1 MSSLLRY
8 YLFRWKVGL
17 TYDLRSF
24 AFGYDLDVILLFD
37 IYKAIQDSRYYF
49 YKFCGCAAEEAMH
62 LTLFHALVHYK
73 PENGD
78 MGAYVRSLA
87 RTILKDR
94 YANTTTPVDFI
105 EDTTVDTGRSASVE
119 DEVLDEISEVGC
131 YEEVSKLAL
140 TCMSQFVVMCDSLE
154 RKDTSTLYVPD
165 YFISECLSLQ
175 SRYSSFFSVCK
186 DIYDTYK
193 DDFLR
198 FIEEDKSSGWTEAN
212 FTLINGQSS
221 SRIAFISNATGK
233 VSEDPDLED
242 CIVRGSL
249 GTKHII
255 SVPYVQQ
262 LNKMCNLIDEEGINA
277 MRFTIGDE
285 YILRTLGGSVSVLSP
300 SLFNEYDL
308 CEAEILTN
316 LIRDTNGRYLGKGS
330 KNMYFLVSSVPE
342 IPSRCI
348 RGVTLSFDV
357 NLEL

>member
-1 MSSLLRY
+1 M
-8 YLFRWKVGL
+8 
-17 TYDLRSF
+17 TYDLKSF
-24 AFGYDLDVILLFD
+24 AFSYDLDVLLLFD
-37 IYKAIQDSRYYF
+37 IYNAIQDSRYYF

-62 LTLFHALVHYK
+62 LTLFHALSHYR

-105 EDTTVDTGRSASVE
+105 EDTTVETGKRGSVE
-119 DEVLDEISEVGC
+119 DEVLDELSEVGC
-131 YEEVSKLAL
+131 FEEVSKLAL

-175 SRYSSFFSVCK
+175 SKYTSFFAVCK
-186 DIYDTYK
+186 EIYDTYK

-198 FIEEDKSSGWTEAN
+198 FIAEDKNSGWSEAN
-212 FTLINGQSS
+212 FTLINNSRS
-221 SRIAFISNATGK
+221 ERIAFISNVTGK

-242 CIVRGSL
+242 CIVRGSI
-249 GTKHII
+249 GNKHIVSI
-255 SVPYVQQ
+255 PYVQP

-316 LIRDTNGRYLGKGS
+316 LIKDTNGRYLGKGS
-330 KNMYFLVSSVPE
+330 RNMYFLVSEIPE
-342 IPSRCI
+342 IPSRCV

-357 NLEL
+357 KLEL